1 MSGHHLAKYGHQR
14 SLSRGHSKDFTVAT
28 PEEFVKRFGGDRV
41 INKVPATL
49 SKVQYVFCQ
58 SRCLSVWHLYIVT
71 IALSCI
77 ISHIQPDIGRKSQN
91 LYTPPVFG
99 ILRRCLQWWG
109 YHMREKVWWYVKLF
123 RYNMGAWQTDGIAVP
138 CEYWTLAFLCWC
150 AIKVIGF
157 TFNQR
162 NHCTCGVC
170 CAWHRLLKRSV
181 TMSVSSLELLLTQ
194 SWAWSVRFR
203 WSAARAVMQH

>member
-1 MSGHHLAKYGHQR
+1 MSLYVTFGKCFTAALRCFMVSRSMSGHHLAKYGHQR

-123 RYNMGAWQTDGIAVP
+123 QYNMGAWQTDRR
-138 CEYWTLAFLCWC
+138 T
-150 AIKVIGF
+150 
-157 TFNQR
+157 
-162 NHCTCGVC
+162 
-170 CAWHRLLKRSV
+170 
-181 TMSVSSLELLLTQ
+181 ELLYR
-194 SWAWSVRFR
+194 VNIE
-203 WSAARAVMQH
+203 H